1 MLHHRIACVFQHR
14 AAIYANYAYFQ
25 WFDSSLLKFQS
36 LNLNLCLQA
45 ASYWIVTSIESLC
58 LPKKVL
64 PQILAFIQTPN
75 TKNIPS
81 IFGKYCSDMRRK
93 ELRNG
98 YKISDL
104 DIYANIHE
112 CTKLHKHKLIQGRHS
127 LRNAAP
133 KCSLRSPMSRN
144 VCFKHVQHPMKS
156 VLSNFNYH
164 SSQTS
169 NEILPLK
176 LQSNILHPMR
186 ILLSFALT
194 VLAQIT

>member
-1 MLHHRIACVFQHR
+1 MKVCACQKRPYHKFWHSFKHPTQKIYLQFLENIAQTWKR
-14 AAIYANYAYFQ
+14 AEKWIQ
-25 WFDSSLLKFQS
+25 DIRPGH
-36 LNLNLCLQA
+36 LCQY
-45 ASYWIVTSIESLC
+45 S
-58 LPKKVL
+58 K
-64 PQILAFIQTPN
+64 
-75 TKNIPS
+75 
-81 IFGKYCSDMRRK
+81 
-93 ELRNG
+93 
-98 YKISDL
+98 
-104 DIYANIHE
+104 

-156 VLSNFNYH
+156 VLSNLNYH

-186 ILLSFALT
+186 ILLSFAQK
-194 VLAQIT
+194 VLAQISW

>member
-1 MLHHRIACVFQHR
+1 MLAKKGPTTNIGIHSNTQHKKYTFNFWK
-14 AAIYANYAYFQ
+14 I
-25 WFDSSLLKFQS
+25 LLRH
-36 LNLNLCLQA
+36 
-45 ASYWIVTSIESLC
+45 E
-58 LPKKVL
+58 
-64 PQILAFIQTPN
+64 
-75 TKNIPS
+75 
-81 IFGKYCSDMRRK
+81 K

-98 YKISDL
+98 YKISNL

-186 ILLSFALT
+186 ILLSFAQK
-194 VLAQIT
+194 VLAQIS

>member
-1 MLHHRIACVFQHR
+1 M
-14 AAIYANYAYFQ
+14 
-25 WFDSSLLKFQS
+25 
-36 LNLNLCLQA
+36 QA
-45 ASYWIVTSIESLC
+45 VSYWIVTSIESMC
-58 LPKKVL
+58 LPKKAL

-81 IFGKYCSDMRRK
+81 IFGKYCSDMKKKRAEK
-93 ELRNG
+93 W
-98 YKISDL
+98 IQ
-104 DIYANIHE
+104 DIRPGHLCQYSK

-186 ILLSFALT
+186 ILLSFAQK
-194 VLAQIT
+194 VLAQIS

>member
-1 MLHHRIACVFQHR
+1 MKVCACQKRPYHKFWHSFKHPTQKIYLQFLENIA
-14 AAIYANYAYFQ
+14 
-25 WFDSSLLKFQS
+25 
-36 LNLNLCLQA
+36 
-45 ASYWIVTSIESLC
+45 
-58 LPKKVL
+58 
-64 PQILAFIQTPN
+64 QTW
-75 TKNIPS
+75 K
-81 IFGKYCSDMRRK
+81 RK

-186 ILLSFALT
+186 ILLSFAQK
-194 VLAQIT
+194 VLAQISW

>member
-1 MLHHRIACVFQHR
+1 M
-14 AAIYANYAYFQ
+14 
-25 WFDSSLLKFQS
+25 
-36 LNLNLCLQA
+36 QA
-45 ASYWIVTSIESLC
+45 ASYWIVTSIESMC
-58 LPKKVL
+58 LPKKAL

-81 IFGKYCSDMRRK
+81 IFWKILLRHEK

-98 YKISDL
+98 YKISNL

-127 LRNAAP
+127 HRNAAP

-156 VLSNFNYH
+156 VLSNLNYH

-186 ILLSFALT
+186 ILLSFAQK
-194 VLAQIT
+194 VLAQIS

>member
-1 MLHHRIACVFQHR
+1 MLA
-14 AAIYANYAYFQ
+14 
-25 WFDSSLLKFQS
+25 
-36 LNLNLCLQA
+36 
-45 ASYWIVTSIESLC
+45 
-58 LPKKVL
+58 KKG
-64 PQILAFIQTPN
+64 PTTNIGIHSN

-81 IFGKYCSDMRRK
+81 IFGKYCSDIKKNRAEK
-93 ELRNG
+93 WI
-98 YKISDL
+98 YKISNL

-186 ILLSFALT
+186 IHLSFAQK
-194 VLAQIT
+194 VLAQISW

>member
-1 MLHHRIACVFQHR
+1 MKVCACQKRSYHRYWHSFKHPTQQIYLQFLENIA
-14 AAIYANYAYFQ
+14 
-25 WFDSSLLKFQS
+25 
-36 LNLNLCLQA
+36 
-45 ASYWIVTSIESLC
+45 
-58 LPKKVL
+58 
-64 PQILAFIQTPN
+64 QTW
-75 TKNIPS
+75 K
-81 IFGKYCSDMRRK
+81 RK

-98 YKISDL
+98 YKISNL

-156 VLSNFNYH
+156 VLSNLNYH

-186 ILLSFALT
+186 ILLSFAQK
-194 VLAQIT
+194 VLAQISW

>member
-1 MLHHRIACVFQHR
+1 MLAKKGPTTNIGIHSNTQHKKYTFNFWK
-14 AAIYANYAYFQ
+14 I
-25 WFDSSLLKFQS
+25 LLRH
-36 LNLNLCLQA
+36 
-45 ASYWIVTSIESLC
+45 E
-58 LPKKVL
+58 
-64 PQILAFIQTPN
+64 
-75 TKNIPS
+75 
-81 IFGKYCSDMRRK
+81 K

-98 YKISDL
+98 YKISNL

-156 VLSNFNYH
+156 VLSNLNYH

-186 ILLSFALT
+186 ILLSFAQK
-194 VLAQIT
+194 VLAQIS

>member
-36 LNLNLCLQA
+36 LNLNLCVQA

-58 LPKKVL
+58 LPKKAL

-81 IFGKYCSDMRRK
+81 IFGKYCSDMNKKRAEK
-93 ELRNG
+93 W
-98 YKISDL
+98 IQ
-104 DIYANIHE
+104 DIRPANIHE

-156 VLSNFNYH
+156 VLLNLNYH

-186 ILLSFALT
+186 ILLSFAQK